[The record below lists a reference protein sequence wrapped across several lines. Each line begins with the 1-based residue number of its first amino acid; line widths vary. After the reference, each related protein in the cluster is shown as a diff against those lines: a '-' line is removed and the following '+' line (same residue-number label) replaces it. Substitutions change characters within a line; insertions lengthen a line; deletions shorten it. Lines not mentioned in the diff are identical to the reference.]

1 MIGYRE
7 ILKLVW
13 PLALGMINNAVMQ
26 FADRAYLAHHSLTA
40 LEAALPAG
48 MLMWI
53 FAGFF
58 QSVVGYSSVFVGQFH
73 GAGEAAKCRATYR
86 AALLLAAVAGVLS
99 FPCVT
104 LGKWILSMTASNGA
118 LLADEASYFTIT
130 MSGGLAVYVQTAA
143 ASYFTG
149 RGETRLVF
157 WVNLLGNAF
166 NIVLDPVLIF
176 GGCGL
181 PALGIAGAAYATV
194 ASMVVQAVVLVGAVE
209 RSFARDRNVASPLLS
224 DPKGEATFR
233 SREGNFNLLL
243 RLLRFGIP
251 SGLYTILNMA
261 TFTVF
266 VFVTEGVGA
275 LELAVSNA
283 CFSVNYL
290 LFAPMEGFSLGA
302 STLVAQAIGR
312 GEPEAAVVA
321 ARRSVILG
329 VAFAAIL
336 SGVTLLFA
344 HPILGL
350 FAANAGAEAGAFH
363 ALGTTLLALMATW
376 LLFDAADII
385 VSGALKGAG
394 DTKFVMVWMVANSL
408 VLWLPLVFVVRRVH
422 NTMPALWATMIVYI
436 VILCLGSFVRWNR
449 GAWRGIRLCPE
460 VMG

>member
-1 MIGYRE
+1 MISYRA

-58 QSVVGYSSVFVGQFH
+58 QSVVGYSSVFVGQYH

-86 AALLLAAVAGVLS
+86 AALLIALGSGVLS
-99 FPCVT
+99 LPCVA
-104 LGKWILSMTASNGA
+104 LGRGILASTTANAA
-118 LLADEASYFTIT
+118 LLADESAYFTVT
-130 MSGGLAVYVQTAA
+130 MLGAFAIYFQMAA

-157 WVNLLGNAF
+157 WVNLVGNLF
-166 NIVLDPVLIF
+166 NIALDPILIF
-176 GGCGL
+176 GWCGL
-181 PALGIAGAAYATV
+181 PALGITGAAVATV
-194 ASMVVQAVVLVGAVE
+194 AAMALQAVVLVGAVE
-209 RSFARDRNVASPLLS
+209 REFSSVFSTS
-224 DPKGEATFR
+224 TFDLH
-233 SREGNFNLLL
+233 LLL
-243 RLLRFGIP
+243 RILRFGIP

-290 LFAPMEGFSLGA
+290 LFAPMEGFSIGA
-302 STLVAQAIGR
+302 STLVAQALGR
-312 GEPEAAVVA
+312 KDPEAAVQA
-321 ARRSVILG
+321 ARRTIRLG
-329 VAFAAIL
+329 VVFAAL
-336 SGVTLLFA
+336 LAGVTLLFA
-344 HPILGL
+344 HPILDL
-350 FAANAGAEAGAFH
+350 FAATAGADRAAFH
-363 ALGTTLLALMATW
+363 ALGITLLALMSAW

-394 DTKFVMVWMVANSL
+394 DSKFVMVWMVVNSL
-408 VLWLPLVFVVRRVH
+408 VLWLPLVFLVRHFH

-436 VILCLGSFVRWNR
+436 VILCVGSFIRWNR
-449 GAWRGIRLCPE
+449 GAWRKIQL
-460 VMG
+460 V